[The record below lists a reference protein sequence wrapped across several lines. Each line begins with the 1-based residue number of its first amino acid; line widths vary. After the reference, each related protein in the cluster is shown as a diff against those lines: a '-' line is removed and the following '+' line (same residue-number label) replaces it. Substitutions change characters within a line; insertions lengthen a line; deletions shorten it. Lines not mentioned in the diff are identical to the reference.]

1 MRRVLY
7 RAMIRVVGPGEGA
20 YFRAL
25 LAVLLVFVI
34 TTQVVYVSLLV
45 HEPRLFRLTAPV
57 TLVSPVVQRGD
68 NLSYTLSYCLSRE
81 KTDHLVMAVFRP
93 TQERALQPPSRPSR
107 VYVEAQ
113 PWFIA
118 GCHTVEV
125 MTYVPMALDP
135 GTYYL
140 DVRRVWLTPLSIA
153 SRIFEVRYETPEFRV
168 R

>member
-1 MRRVLY
+1 MWPGLY

-20 YFRAL
+20 YFRTL
-25 LAVLLVFVI
+25 LAALLVFVI
-34 TTQVVYVSLLV
+34 TTQVVYVAFLV

-57 TLVSPVVQRGD
+57 TLASAVVQRGD
-68 NLSYTLSYCLSRE
+68 HLSYSLSYCLTKK

-93 TQERALQPPSRPSR
+93 TQERTHQPHVAP

-113 PWFIA
+113 PWFVT
-118 GCHTVEV
+118 GCHTVAV
-125 MTYVPMALDP
+125 LADVPMELEP
-135 GTYYL
+135 GTYHL

-168 R
+168 E